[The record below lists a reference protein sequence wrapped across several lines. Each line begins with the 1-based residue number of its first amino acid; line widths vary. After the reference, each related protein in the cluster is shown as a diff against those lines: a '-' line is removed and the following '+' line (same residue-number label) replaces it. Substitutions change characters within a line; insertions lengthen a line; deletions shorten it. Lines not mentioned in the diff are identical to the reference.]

1 MKTKEIRSIKLDN
14 VSAQEDGDI
23 RYIYGKIPYNTKS
36 QKMYIGYSNCRFEK
50 LDRNVFHKTL
60 GDKSNVFANY
70 SHDQSKILG
79 STKSNTLELED
90 KEDGLYIRCKV
101 PNTSWGNDTWEVISR
116 GDVTTMSFEFIPY
129 DWVDDQV
136 EDTVT
141 LRSAK
146 LEAVAFCVAEPA
158 YLETDSYASFR
169 KRNIDLEKLSEAIDE
184 GKVTEDVKKLAK
196 TLNDLIAKEE
206 ERVKE
211 EEAKEKEKQEKES
224 EEKPEKVKEEE
235 AKEEKEPEEKQ
246 EKESE
251 EKQEKESEVKP
262 EAELEEIKEQ
272 PKVEEKAVEKEQ
284 SEDTPNN
291 DTKTETEV
299 DEEYKKKLEQL
310 KDLEREL
317 STVLESM

>member
-129 DWVDDQV
+129 DWVDDEV

-211 EEAKEKEKQEKES
+211 EEEKQEKE
-224 EEKPEKVKEEE
+224 PDNKEE
-235 AKEEKEPEEKQ
+235 
-246 EKESE
+246 
-251 EKQEKESEVKP
+251 
-262 EAELEEIKEQ
+262 LNKEQ

-284 SEDTPNN
+284 SEDTPNK

-299 DEEYKKKLEQL
+299 DEEYKNKLEQL
-310 KDLEREL
+310 KDLEKEL
-317 STVLESM
+317 SAVLESM

>member
-36 QKMYIGYSNCRFEK
+36 QKMYIGYSDCRFEK

-129 DWVDDQV
+129 DWVDDKI

-211 EEAKEKEKQEKES
+211 E
-224 EEKPEKVKEEE
+224 
-235 AKEEKEPEEKQ
+235 KEPAN
-246 EKESE
+246 KEAE
-251 EKQEKESEVKP
+251 P
-262 EAELEEIKEQ
+262 EAELEEIKEEEKEEKEVNKEKEQ

-284 SEDTPNN
+284 SEDTPNK

-299 DEEYKKKLEQL
+299 DEEYKNKLEQL
-310 KDLEREL
+310 KNLEKEL
-317 STVLESM
+317 SAVLESM

>member
-90 KEDGLYIRCKV
+90 KEDGFYIRCKV

-129 DWVDDQV
+129 DWVDDEV

-146 LEAVAFCVAEPA
+146 LEAVAFCVSDPA
-158 YLETDSYASFR
+158 YLDTYSYASFR
-169 KRNIDLEKLSEAIDE
+169 KRNIDLEKLSEAIEE
-184 GKVTEDVKKLAK
+184 GKATEDVKKLAK
-196 TLNDLIAKEE
+196 TLNDIIAKEE

-211 EEAKEKEKQEKES
+211 EEAKEKEK
-224 EEKPEKVKEEE
+224 
-235 AKEEKEPEEKQ
+235 PEEKQ
-246 EKESE
+246 EKEPDNKE
-251 EKQEKESEVKP
+251 E
-262 EAELEEIKEQ
+262 LNKEQ
-272 PKVEEKAVEKEQ
+272 PEVEEKAVEKEQ

-310 KDLEREL
+310 KNLEKEL
-317 STVLESM
+317 SAVLESM

>member
-14 VSAQEDGDI
+14 VSAQEEGTE

-36 QKMYIGYSNCRFEK
+36 QKMYIGYSDCRFEK

-79 STKSNTLELED
+79 STKSNTLELKD

-129 DWVDDQV
+129 DWVDDEV

-206 ERVKE
+206 ERL
-211 EEAKEKEKQEKES
+211 
-224 EEKPEKVKEEE
+224 
-235 AKEEKEPEEKQ
+235 KEEKEAE
-246 EKESE
+246 
-251 EKQEKESEVKP
+251 P
-262 EAELEEIKEQ
+262 EAELEEVKPEEELNKEQ

-299 DEEYKKKLEQL
+299 DEEYKNKLEQL
-310 KDLEREL
+310 KNLEKEL
-317 STVLESM
+317 SAVLESM

>member
-129 DWVDDQV
+129 DWVDDEV

-211 EEAKEKEKQEKES
+211 EEKQE
-224 EEKPEKVKEEE
+224 V
-235 AKEEKEPEEKQ
+235 KEEKEPDNKEE
-246 EKESE
+246 
-251 EKQEKESEVKP
+251 
-262 EAELEEIKEQ
+262 LNKEQ

-284 SEDTPNN
+284 SADTPNK

-299 DEEYKKKLEQL
+299 DEEYKNKLEQL
-310 KDLEREL
+310 KDLEKEL

>member
-14 VSAQEDGDI
+14 VSAQEDSGT

-36 QKMYIGYSNCRFEK
+36 QKMYIGYSDCRFEK

-60 GDKSNVFANY
+60 GDKSNVFANF
-70 SHDQSKILG
+70 SHDPNKILG

-129 DWVDDQV
+129 DWVDDV
-136 EDTVT
+136 AEDTVT

-211 EEAKEKEKQEKES
+211 EEKKEETENKEAEK
-224 EEKPEKVKEEE
+224 KEEE
-235 AKEEKEPEEKQ
+235 PKAEPTNKSDNKEELNKEE
-246 EKESE
+246 
-251 EKQEKESEVKP
+251 
-262 EAELEEIKEQ
+262 EQ

-310 KDLEREL
+310 KNLEKEL
-317 STVLESM
+317 SAVLESM

>member
-14 VSAQEDGDI
+14 VTAQEDGDI

-129 DWVDDQV
+129 DWAEDKI

-211 EEAKEKEKQEKES
+211 EKE
-224 EEKPEKVKEEE
+224 
-235 AKEEKEPEEKQ
+235 KEEKEPE
-246 EKESE
+246 
-251 EKQEKESEVKP
+251 
-262 EAELEEIKEQ
+262 AELEEVKEEKEPSNKEEVNKEQ

-310 KDLEREL
+310 KNLEKEL

>member
-211 EEAKEKEKQEKES
+211 EKQEE
-224 EEKPEKVKEEE
+224 
-235 AKEEKEPEEKQ
+235 
-246 EKESE
+246 
-251 EKQEKESEVKP
+251 KP

-272 PKVEEKAVEKEQ
+272 PKVEEKAKEEKAKEEKEPDNKEEQPKVEEKAVEKEQ
-284 SEDTPNN
+284 SADTPNK

-299 DEEYKKKLEQL
+299 DEEYKSKLEQL
-310 KDLEREL
+310 KDLEKEL
-317 STVLESM
+317 SAVLESM

>member
-14 VSAQEDGDI
+14 VTAQEDGDI

-36 QKMYIGYSNCRFEK
+36 QKMYIGYSDCRFEK

-211 EEAKEKEKQEKES
+211 EK
-224 EEKPEKVKEEE
+224 
-235 AKEEKEPEEKQ
+235 AKEEKEE
-246 EKESE
+246 
-251 EKQEKESEVKP
+251 KP
-262 EAELEEIKEQ
+262 EAELEEVKEEKEPSNKEELNKEQ

-284 SEDTPNN
+284 SADTPNN

-310 KDLEREL
+310 KNLEKEL
-317 STVLESM
+317 SAVLESM

>member
-36 QKMYIGYSNCRFEK
+36 QKMYIGYSDCRFEK

-129 DWVDDQV
+129 DWVEDKI
-136 EDTVT
+136 EDTVI

-211 EEAKEKEKQEKES
+211 EKEAE
-224 EEKPEKVKEEE
+224 PKEEE
-235 AKEEKEPEEKQ
+235 NKEE
-246 EKESE
+246 
-251 EKQEKESEVKP
+251 P
-262 EAELEEIKEQ
+262 EAELEEVKEEENKEVKEQ

-299 DEEYKKKLEQL
+299 DEEYKNKLEQL
-310 KDLEREL
+310 KNLEKEL
-317 STVLESM
+317 SAVLESM

>member
-211 EEAKEKEKQEKES
+211 EEAKEKEKQEKE
-224 EEKPEKVKEEE
+224 
-235 AKEEKEPEEKQ
+235 
-246 EKESE
+246 
-251 EKQEKESEVKP
+251 P

-272 PKVEEKAVEKEQ
+272 PKVEEKAKEEKEPDNKEEQPKVEEKAVEKEQ
-284 SEDTPNN
+284 SADTPNK

-299 DEEYKKKLEQL
+299 DEEYKNKLEQL
-310 KDLEREL
+310 KDLEKEL
-317 STVLESM
+317 SAVLESM

>member
-211 EEAKEKEKQEKES
+211 EEKAKEEEKTK
-224 EEKPEKVKEEE
+224 EEKPE
-235 AKEEKEPEEKQ
+235 A
-246 EKESE
+246 
-251 EKQEKESEVKP
+251 KP

-310 KDLEREL
+310 KDLEKEL

>member
-14 VSAQEDGDI
+14 VTAQEDGDI

-129 DWVDDQV
+129 DWVDDEV

-211 EEAKEKEKQEKES
+211 EENKE
-224 EEKPEKVKEEE
+224 
-235 AKEEKEPEEKQ
+235 A
-246 EKESE
+246 
-251 EKQEKESEVKP
+251 KP
-262 EAELEEIKEQ
+262 EAELEEVKEEKETNNKEKEQ

-284 SEDTPNN
+284 SADTPNN

-299 DEEYKKKLEQL
+299 DEEYKNKLEQL
-310 KDLEREL
+310 KALEKEL

>member
-36 QKMYIGYSNCRFEK
+36 QKMYIGYSDCRFEK

-129 DWVDDQV
+129 DWVEDKI
-136 EDTVT
+136 EDTVI

-211 EEAKEKEKQEKES
+211 EKEAE
-224 EEKPEKVKEEE
+224 PKEEE
-235 AKEEKEPEEKQ
+235 KAKEE
-246 EKESE
+246 
-251 EKQEKESEVKP
+251 P
-262 EAELEEIKEQ
+262 EAELEEIKEEKEENKEVKEQ

-299 DEEYKKKLEQL
+299 DEEYKNKLEQL
-310 KDLEREL
+310 KNLEKEL
-317 STVLESM
+317 SAVLESM

>member
-1 MKTKEIRSIKLDN
+1 MKTKEIRSIKLEN
-14 VSAQEDGDI
+14 VSAQEDGNI

-36 QKMYIGYSNCRFEK
+36 QKMYIGYSDCRFEK

-129 DWVDDQV
+129 DWVDDKI

-211 EEAKEKEKQEKES
+211 EKAEPES
-224 EEKPEKVKEEE
+224 KPEV
-235 AKEEKEPEEKQ
+235 
-246 EKESE
+246 
-251 EKQEKESEVKP
+251 
-262 EAELEEIKEQ
+262 ELEEVKEQ

-299 DEEYKKKLEQL
+299 DEEYKNKLEQL
-310 KDLEREL
+310 KDLEKEL

>member
-36 QKMYIGYSNCRFEK
+36 QKMYIGYSDCRFEK

-129 DWVDDQV
+129 DWAEDKI

-211 EEAKEKEKQEKES
+211 EKE
-224 EEKPEKVKEEE
+224 
-235 AKEEKEPEEKQ
+235 
-246 EKESE
+246 
-251 EKQEKESEVKP
+251 P
-262 EAELEEIKEQ
+262 EAELEEVKEAEPENKEEKEQ

-299 DEEYKKKLEQL
+299 DEEYKNKLEQL
-310 KDLEREL
+310 KNLEKEL
-317 STVLESM
+317 SAVLESM

>member
-211 EEAKEKEKQEKES
+211 EEAKEKEKQEKE
-224 EEKPEKVKEEE
+224 
-235 AKEEKEPEEKQ
+235 
-246 EKESE
+246 
-251 EKQEKESEVKP
+251 P

-272 PKVEEKAVEKEQ
+272 PKVEEKAKEEKEPDNKEEQPKVEEKAVEKEQ
-284 SEDTPNN
+284 SADTPNK

-299 DEEYKKKLEQL
+299 DEEYKNKLEQL
-310 KDLEREL
+310 KNLEKEL
-317 STVLESM
+317 SAVLESM

>member
-1 MKTKEIRSIKLDN
+1 MKTKEIRSIKLEN
-14 VSAQEDGDI
+14 VSAQEEGAI

-36 QKMYIGYSNCRFEK
+36 QKMYIGYSDCRFEK

-90 KEDGLYIRCKV
+90 KEDGLYIRCRV

-129 DWVDDQV
+129 DWVDDKI

-211 EEAKEKEKQEKES
+211 EKAEPENK
-224 EEKPEKVKEEE
+224 EEKPEAKSENKE
-235 AKEEKEPEEKQ
+235 
-246 EKESE
+246 
-251 EKQEKESEVKP
+251 V
-262 EAELEEIKEQ
+262 KEQ

-284 SEDTPNN
+284 SEDTPNK

-299 DEEYKKKLEQL
+299 DEEYKNKLEQL
-310 KDLEREL
+310 KDLEKEL

>member
-129 DWVDDQV
+129 DWVDDEV

-211 EEAKEKEKQEKES
+211 EEAKEKEKQEKE
-224 EEKPEKVKEEE
+224 
-235 AKEEKEPEEKQ
+235 
-246 EKESE
+246 
-251 EKQEKESEVKP
+251 KP
-262 EAELEEIKEQ
+262 EAELEEIKEQPKAKEKEKPEEKQEKEPDNKEELNKKQ

-284 SEDTPNN
+284 SEDTPNK
-291 DTKTETEV
+291 DTKTKTEV
-299 DEEYKKKLEQL
+299 DEEYKNKLEQL
-310 KDLEREL
+310 KDLEKEL
-317 STVLESM
+317 SAVLESM

>member
-211 EEAKEKEKQEKES
+211 EKE
-224 EEKPEKVKEEE
+224 PDNKEE
-235 AKEEKEPEEKQ
+235 
-246 EKESE
+246 
-251 EKQEKESEVKP
+251 
-262 EAELEEIKEQ
+262 LNKEQ
-272 PKVEEKAVEKEQ
+272 PEVEEKAVEKEQ
-284 SEDTPNN
+284 SADTPNK

-299 DEEYKKKLEQL
+299 DEEYKNKLEQL
-310 KDLEREL
+310 KDLEKEL
-317 STVLESM
+317 SAVLESM

>member
-14 VSAQEDGDI
+14 VSAQEDGNI

-36 QKMYIGYSNCRFEK
+36 QKMYIGYSDCRFEK

-129 DWVDDQV
+129 DWVDDKI

-211 EEAKEKEKQEKES
+211 E
-224 EEKPEKVKEEE
+224 
-235 AKEEKEPEEKQ
+235 KEPAN
-246 EKESE
+246 KEAE
-251 EKQEKESEVKP
+251 P
-262 EAELEEIKEQ
+262 EAELEEIKEEEKEEKEVNKEKEVKEKKEQ

-284 SEDTPNN
+284 SEDTHNK

-299 DEEYKKKLEQL
+299 DEEYKNKLEQL
-310 KDLEREL
+310 KNLEKEL
-317 STVLESM
+317 SAVLESM

>member
-211 EEAKEKEKQEKES
+211 EEAKEKEKQE
-224 EEKPEKVKEEE
+224 
-235 AKEEKEPEEKQ
+235 
-246 EKESE
+246 
-251 EKQEKESEVKP
+251 EVKP
-262 EAELEEIKEQ
+262 E
-272 PKVEEKAVEKEQ
+272 VEEKAVEKEQ
-284 SEDTPNN
+284 SEDTPNK

-310 KDLEREL
+310 KDLEKEL
-317 STVLESM
+317 SAVLESM

>member
-211 EEAKEKEKQEKES
+211 EEAKEKEEI
-224 EEKPEKVKEEE
+224 KP
-235 AKEEKEPEEKQ
+235 
-246 EKESE
+246 E

-284 SEDTPNN
+284 SADTPNK

-310 KDLEREL
+310 KNLEKEL

>member
-101 PNTSWGNDTWEVISR
+101 PNTTWGNDTWEVISR

-211 EEAKEKEKQEKES
+211 EEAKE
-224 EEKPEKVKEEE
+224 
-235 AKEEKEPEEKQ
+235 EKEP
-246 EKESE
+246 
-251 EKQEKESEVKP
+251 EVKP

-291 DTKTETEV
+291 DTKTETKV

>member
-1 MKTKEIRSIKLDN
+1 MKTKEIRSIKLEN
-14 VSAQEDGDI
+14 VTAHEDGDI

-36 QKMYIGYSNCRFEK
+36 QKMYIGYSDCRFEK

-129 DWVDDQV
+129 DWVEDRI

-196 TLNDLIAKEE
+196 TLNELIAKEE

-211 EEAKEKEKQEKES
+211 EEKKEE
-224 EEKPEKVKEEE
+224 VKE
-235 AKEEKEPEEKQ
+235 
-246 EKESE
+246 
-251 EKQEKESEVKP
+251 P
-262 EAELEEIKEQ
+262 EAELEEVKEEQSKETKKEEELNREKEQ

-284 SEDTPNN
+284 SVDTPNN

-299 DEEYKKKLEQL
+299 DEEYKNKLEQL
-310 KDLEREL
+310 KNLEKEL
-317 STVLESM
+317 SAVLESM

>member
-1 MKTKEIRSIKLDN
+1 MKTKEIRSIKLEN
-14 VSAQEDGDI
+14 VSAHEDGDI

-36 QKMYIGYSNCRFEK
+36 QKMYIGYSDCKFEK

-129 DWVDDQV
+129 DWSEDRI

-211 EEAKEKEKQEKES
+211 EEEKKEEPENKEEVK
-224 EEKPEKVKEEE
+224 EEKP
-235 AKEEKEPEEKQ
+235 AKEEQPKEPEN
-246 EKESE
+246 
-251 EKQEKESEVKP
+251 
-262 EAELEEIKEQ
+262 KEQ

-299 DEEYKKKLEQL
+299 DEEYKNKLEQL
-310 KDLEREL
+310 KDLEKEL
-317 STVLESM
+317 SAVLESM

>member
-1 MKTKEIRSIKLDN
+1 MKTKEIRSIKLEN
-14 VSAQEDGDI
+14 VSAQEDGNI

-36 QKMYIGYSNCRFEK
+36 QKMYIGYSDCRFEK

-129 DWVDDQV
+129 DWVDDKI

-211 EEAKEKEKQEKES
+211 EKAE
-224 EEKPEKVKEEE
+224 PEN
-235 AKEEKEPEEKQ
+235 KEEKAEPEE
-246 EKESE
+246 
-251 EKQEKESEVKP
+251 KP
-262 EAELEEIKEQ
+262 EAELEEVKEQPKEQPKVEENKEVKEQ

-310 KDLEREL
+310 KNLEKEL

>member
-14 VSAQEDGDI
+14 VSAHEDGDI

-36 QKMYIGYSNCRFEK
+36 QKMYIGYSDCRFEK

-129 DWVDDQV
+129 DWVDDQI

-211 EEAKEKEKQEKES
+211 EK
-224 EEKPEKVKEEE
+224 
-235 AKEEKEPEEKQ
+235 
-246 EKESE
+246 
-251 EKQEKESEVKP
+251 
-262 EAELEEIKEQ
+262 EAELEEVKEEKETNKEEEDKEENKEVKEQ

-299 DEEYKKKLEQL
+299 DEEYKNKLEQL
-310 KDLEREL
+310 KNLEKEL
-317 STVLESM
+317 SAVLESM

>member
-129 DWVDDQV
+129 DWVDDEV

-211 EEAKEKEKQEKES
+211 EEAKEKEK
-224 EEKPEKVKEEE
+224 
-235 AKEEKEPEEKQ
+235 PEEKQ
-246 EKESE
+246 EKE
-251 EKQEKESEVKP
+251 P

-284 SEDTPNN
+284 SADTPNK

-299 DEEYKKKLEQL
+299 DEEYKNKLEQL
-310 KDLEREL
+310 KDLEKEL
-317 STVLESM
+317 SAVLESM

>member
-14 VSAQEDGDI
+14 VSAQEEGTE

-36 QKMYIGYSNCRFEK
+36 QKMYIGYSDCRFEK

-129 DWVDDQV
+129 DWVDDKI

-206 ERVKE
+206 ERL
-211 EEAKEKEKQEKES
+211 
-224 EEKPEKVKEEE
+224 
-235 AKEEKEPEEKQ
+235 KEEKEAEPE
-246 EKESE
+246 
-251 EKQEKESEVKP
+251 EVKP
-262 EAELEEIKEQ
+262 EEELNKEQ

-284 SEDTPNN
+284 SADTPNN

-299 DEEYKKKLEQL
+299 DEEYKNKLEQL
-310 KDLEREL
+310 KNLEKEL

>member
-224 EEKPEKVKEEE
+224 E
-235 AKEEKEPEEKQ
+235 
-246 EKESE
+246 
-251 EKQEKESEVKP
+251 VKP
-262 EAELEEIKEQ
+262 EAELEEIKEQPEVEEKVVEKEQ

-284 SEDTPNN
+284 SADTPNN

-310 KDLEREL
+310 KNLEKEL

>member
-14 VSAQEDGDI
+14 VTAQEDGDI

-36 QKMYIGYSNCRFEK
+36 QKMHIGYSNCRFEK

-129 DWVDDQV
+129 DWVDDEV

-146 LEAVAFCVAEPA
+146 LEAVAFCVTEPA
-158 YLETDSYASFR
+158 YLETYSYASFR

-211 EEAKEKEKQEKES
+211 EKEKEKE
-224 EEKPEKVKEEE
+224 
-235 AKEEKEPEEKQ
+235 
-246 EKESE
+246 
-251 EKQEKESEVKP
+251 P
-262 EAELEEIKEQ
+262 EAELEEIKEEKEPDNKEELNKEQ

-299 DEEYKKKLEQL
+299 DEEYKNKLEQL
-310 KDLEREL
+310 KDLEKEL
-317 STVLESM
+317 SAVLESM

>member
-1 MKTKEIRSIKLDN
+1 MKTKEIRSIKLEN

-36 QKMYIGYSNCRFEK
+36 QKMYIGYSDCRFEK

-129 DWVDDQV
+129 DWVEDKI
-136 EDTVT
+136 EDTVI

-211 EEAKEKEKQEKES
+211 EKEKE
-224 EEKPEKVKEEE
+224 PKEEE
-235 AKEEKEPEEKQ
+235 KAKEE
-246 EKESE
+246 
-251 EKQEKESEVKP
+251 P
-262 EAELEEIKEQ
+262 EAELEEVKEEEEENKEVKEQ

-299 DEEYKKKLEQL
+299 DEEYKNKLEQL
-310 KDLEREL
+310 KNLEKEL
-317 STVLESM
+317 SAVLESM

>member
-211 EEAKEKEKQEKES
+211 EEAKEKEKP
-224 EEKPEKVKEEE
+224 EEK
-235 AKEEKEPEEKQ
+235 AKEEKAKEEKAKEEKAKEEERVKEEKEKQ
-246 EKESE
+246 EKE
-251 EKQEKESEVKP
+251 KQEKEP

-284 SEDTPNN
+284 SADTPNN

-310 KDLEREL
+310 KDLEKEL

>member
-1 MKTKEIRSIKLDN
+1 MKTKEIRSIKLEN
-14 VSAQEDGDI
+14 VSAQEEGTE

-36 QKMYIGYSNCRFEK
+36 QKMYIGYSDCRFEK

-129 DWVDDQV
+129 DWVDDKI

-206 ERVKE
+206 ERVN
-211 EEAKEKEKQEKES
+211 KEKEPDNKEVKS
-224 EEKPEKVKEEE
+224 EEEVKEE
-235 AKEEKEPEEKQ
+235 
-246 EKESE
+246 
-251 EKQEKESEVKP
+251 
-262 EAELEEIKEQ
+262 KEQ

-299 DEEYKKKLEQL
+299 DEEYKNKLEQL
-310 KDLEREL
+310 KNLEKEL
-317 STVLESM
+317 SAVLESM

>member
-211 EEAKEKEKQEKES
+211 EAKEKEKPEEKAKEEKAKEEERVKEEKEKQEKE
-224 EEKPEKVKEEE
+224 
-235 AKEEKEPEEKQ
+235 KQ
-246 EKESE
+246 EKE
-251 EKQEKESEVKP
+251 P

-310 KDLEREL
+310 KDLEKEL

>member
-211 EEAKEKEKQEKES
+211 EEAKEKEKQEKE
-224 EEKPEKVKEEE
+224 P
-235 AKEEKEPEEKQ
+235 
-246 EKESE
+246 
-251 EKQEKESEVKP
+251 EVKP
-262 EAELEEIKEQ
+262 EAELEEIKEEEAKEKEKQEKEPDNKEELNKEQ

-310 KDLEREL
+310 KDLEKEL
-317 STVLESM
+317 SAVLESM

>member
-14 VSAQEDGDI
+14 VTAQEDGDI

-129 DWVDDQV
+129 DWVDDEV

-211 EEAKEKEKQEKES
+211 EEQPKEKELEAKQDN
-224 EEKPEKVKEEE
+224 KEE
-235 AKEEKEPEEKQ
+235 
-246 EKESE
+246 
-251 EKQEKESEVKP
+251 
-262 EAELEEIKEQ
+262 LNNKEQ

-284 SEDTPNN
+284 SADTPNN

-299 DEEYKKKLEQL
+299 DEEYKNKLEQL
-310 KDLEREL
+310 KDLEKEL

>member
-129 DWVDDQV
+129 DWVDDEV

-211 EEAKEKEKQEKES
+211 EK
-224 EEKPEKVKEEE
+224 
-235 AKEEKEPEEKQ
+235 AKEEKEPDNKEEQPKVEEKA
-246 EKESE
+246 KE
-251 EKQEKESEVKP
+251 EKAKEEVKP
-262 EAELEEIKEQ
+262 EAEQNKEQ

-284 SEDTPNN
+284 SEDTPNK

-299 DEEYKKKLEQL
+299 DEEYKNKLEQL
-310 KDLEREL
+310 KDLEKEL
-317 STVLESM
+317 SAVLESM